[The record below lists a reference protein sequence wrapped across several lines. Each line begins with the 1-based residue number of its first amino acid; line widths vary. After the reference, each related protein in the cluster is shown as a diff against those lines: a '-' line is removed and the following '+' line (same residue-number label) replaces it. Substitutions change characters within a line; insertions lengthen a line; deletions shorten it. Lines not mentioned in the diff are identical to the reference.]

1 MQTQMK
7 AAPIL
12 TTLLKIQHK
21 YSKDYSWPAQKKI
34 LELMGYY
41 QGIEKSRATL
51 NRWLA
56 AAQEKKYLIRRRR
69 ITMHPEHGMIFKST
83 LYKITIKGYRLLASI
98 GVMVK
103 AEIQKYIEW
112 REENKPRRKNGN
124 GKTTN
129 GQGYRSE
136 VATIIKKMMHG
147 LQTAVFC

>member
-1 MQTQMK
+1 MK

-21 YSKDYSWPAQKKI
+21 YSKDYSWPAQQKI
-34 LELMGYY
+34 LQLLESY
-41 QGIEKSRATL
+41 QGLKKSRATL

-69 ITMHPEHGMIFKST
+69 IILHPAHGMIFKST
-83 LYKITIKGYRLLASI
+83 LYKITIKGYRLLAAM
-98 GVMVK
+98 GVMVS
-103 AEIQKYIEW
+103 AEIQKYMDW
-112 REENKPRRKNGN
+112 REENKPRRQNGN

-136 VATIIKKMMHG
+136 VATIIKKMMNG
-147 LQTAVFC
+147 LSIAFSF